1 MKALLLTSLFVCTG
15 LLTLMAQSSS
25 MPNSL
30 FDFTMETLD
39 GQQQPL
45 SAYEGK
51 LILIV
56 NTASRCG
63 LTPQYEDL
71 QALYDQYQDQGL
83 VILGFPA
90 NNFLN
95 QEPGS
100 NEDIAEFCQKNYGV
114 SFPMFAKISVKG
126 DDRHPLYAFLEAQT
140 GETPSWNFHKFLV
153 HPNGTEIRPF
163 APRTRVTDA
172 ELKTTLT
179 QWLAAVPA
187 PSE

>member
-1 MKALLLTSLFVCTG
+1 MKYLIAFSLLYLGLFAPV
-15 LLTLMAQSSS
+15 QSQLSI

-30 FDFTMETLD
+30 YDFTMETLD
-39 GQQQPL
+39 GQKQSL
-45 SAYEGK
+45 SVYKGK

-71 QALYDQYQDQGL
+71 QALYEQYADQGL

-90 NNFLN
+90 NNFMN

-100 NEDIAEFCQKNYGV
+100 NEDIAAFCQKNYGV

-126 DDRHPLYAFLEAQT
+126 DDRHPLYGYLEAQT
-140 GETPSWNFHKFLV
+140 GEVPSWNFHKFLV
-153 HPNGTEIRPF
+153 HPNGEEIKSF

-172 ELKTTLT
+172 DMQETIAA
-179 QWLAAVPA
+179 WLAAV
-187 PSE
+187 EK